1 MACSKMA
8 VNKVSLEEENKKF
21 RDILYKGRFDTWV
34 FESLYNGGKID
45 VCGLDGKCYDVSV
58 NHKTTILDVK
68 KNLRQKL
75 KIPNQLKF
83 RLCFGGSRGSAI
95 LENHRTLFHY
105 RIPSEA
111 TIHMIMESTRET
123 HKIMSQNMSTE
134 KEIFD
139 DEYYIEYYEKV
150 LKEKEERR
158 SRFTET
164 SKSGQRP
171 GWTGLP
177 PNENKKIEN

>member
-1 MACSKMA
+1 MSCSKMA
-8 VNKVSLEEENKKF
+8 TNQLEEENQKL
-21 RDILYKGRFDTWV
+21 RDILYKGRFDSWV
-34 FESLYNGGKID
+34 FEGLYNGGKIE
-45 VCGLDGKCYDVSV
+45 VCGLGGNCYDVSV

-68 KNLRQKL
+68 KNLRQQL
-75 KIPNQLKF
+75 NIPNDVKF

-95 LENHRTLFHY
+95 LEDHRTLFHY
-105 RIPSEA
+105 RVPSGA

-123 HKIMSQNMSTE
+123 HKIMSQNMTRE

-139 DEYYIEYYEKV
+139 DEYYNEYYERV
-150 LKEKEERR
+150 LKDKEERR
-158 SRFTET
+158 SRFAET
-164 SKSGQRP
+164 SRSGQRP